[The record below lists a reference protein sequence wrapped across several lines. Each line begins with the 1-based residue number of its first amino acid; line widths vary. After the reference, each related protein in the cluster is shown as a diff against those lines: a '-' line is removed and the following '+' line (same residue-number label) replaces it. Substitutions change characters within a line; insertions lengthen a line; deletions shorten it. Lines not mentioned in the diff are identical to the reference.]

1 SSANARHIVVNG
13 ERMQITENLEAAL
26 HEWQQSYECRMG
38 LKLWVDSLCI
48 NQKSL
53 AERSTEVRRMEMIYA
68 TAWRVFAWLGVSY
81 ADSDHAMDYIITLS
95 IRSHTLQDLTK
106 FLSPWSPKTDTI
118 TRRDLKALSSLL
130 SRPYWQRTWIIQELT
145 LGGVYSQVLCGKR
158 RVSWGQV
165 CEVTRFLNDARMVLQ
180 DEHKENLASQSYPGL
195 LRLLQHTC
203 ELQDLMQASETPIHH
218 LSDRLC
224 LLHKAQRPPTQLT
237 KSTHFWGCFLKRFL
251 PSLFPTTLDRF
262 KIRSLKIILIGNRH
276 GLPDTWPSWVPDL
289 RLHPDPHHLQI
300 AVDDVYHT
308 SRNSLA
314 RVEFLPSERLR
325 CEGFKIA
332 AVPSWTNGASR
343 LSEAPDRHVSQ
354 ARSDP
359 DTEKAIIRI
368 FGGNH
373 IQQQNATNIGI
384 SPTSNN
390 YLSQEQK
397 ADVKNDRDHAL
408 QSLIIGE
415 LNTGWDAISSVSSP
429 ESLREAEDVID
440 RGTMALELLGRAVEA
455 SFSRSVVGVVQNQLV
470 WSSHEIQA
478 GDDICVLLGCDYP
491 VILRRHGECYKVVGE
506 CYIYGL
512 RNGELMDSM
521 EAGNYFLGSFDLC

>member
-180 DEHKENLASQSYPGL
+180 DEHKENLASEATDAADKVYAFLGL
-195 LRLLQHTC
+195 LPQEISSIIVPNYSRPV
-203 ELQDLMQASETPIHH
+203 QDTYVNY
-218 LSDRLC
+218 
-224 LLHKAQRPPTQLT
+224 T
-237 KSTHFWGCFLKRFL
+237 KSIIAATG
-251 PSLFPTTLDRF
+251 
-262 KIRSLKIILIGNRH
+262 SLKIILIGNRH